1 MPGMCWSR
9 RLPTARMLRIP
20 PDLLARLLAPLIER
34 GLVEDAT
41 ISASEAQAEAFWRIR
56 DSLSE
61 AERAA
66 FGPATQH
73 DISVPVD
80 AMPAS

>member
-1 MPGMCWSR
+1 VAQDR
-9 RLPTARMLRIP
+9 
-20 PDLLARLLAPLIER
+20 
-34 GLVEDAT
+34 
-41 ISASEAQAEAFWRIR
+41 AQADAFWRIR

-80 AMPAS
+80 AMPRFLRDAALDAVRRGLTTLEEINRVTFVG